1 MLQAPQAGAPITVWV
16 KRMDVAGA
24 QYVAVKGVDLQQ
36 TVDDFKA
43 RWVTEEKLDVRPS
56 LVTLRLLK
64 CGACKPEVDDEAKA
78 EVLDDPR
85 LTLAAAG
92 LTDGCSLLAFFA
104 GALLGCALCLSSAKD
119 SDTLVSHC
127 FLAREVA
134 LLEEVN
140 PTLT

>member
-16 KRMDVAGA
+16 KRMDVADA
-24 QYVAVKGVDLQQ
+24 QYVEVENVDLQQ
-36 TVDDFKA
+36 TVSKFKA
-43 RWVTEEKLDVRPS
+43 RWVAQEQLDVRPS
-56 LVTLRLLK
+56 LVTLRLVK
-64 CGACKPEVDDEAKA
+64 SSDAEPKPEEEAIAK
-78 EVLDDPR
+78 ELRPR

-104 GALLGCALCLSSAKD
+104 GALLGCALCLSSAKV